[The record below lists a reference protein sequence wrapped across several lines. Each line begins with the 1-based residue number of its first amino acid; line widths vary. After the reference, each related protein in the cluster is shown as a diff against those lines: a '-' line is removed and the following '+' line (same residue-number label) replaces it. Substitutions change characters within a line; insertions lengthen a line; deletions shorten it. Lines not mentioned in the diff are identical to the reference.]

1 MLCLSLGNLSQES
14 MEKYVQ
20 LIEEGSNFNVN
31 VTSDTVIVKEKE
43 KEKEKSSSGGS
54 NSKSVDDL
62 LNEEKSKLDEDSS
75 KVFSSLCLNSL
86 FDICDCK
93 TIEDNTSS
101 SNSSEVFAPILL
113 NVCEVTIKNYVK
125 DFIYVPEEKIPVS
138 RTNELENILD
148 RLYKLDFKE
157 NLLKISDNNSQFP
170 YRKSI
175 LSGKCAHLFYL
186 HSSLI
191 ECIGLMNKNIQNKVK
206 LCLKR
211 IGQELG
217 L

>member
-93 TIEDNTSS
+93 TIEGKKINIYIYIHIIYT
-101 SNSSEVFAPILL
+101 L
-113 NVCEVTIKNYVK
+113 IKKKKKY
-125 DFIYVPEEKIPVS
+125 I
-138 RTNELENILD
+138 
-148 RLYKLDFKE
+148 
-157 NLLKISDNNSQFP
+157 NN
-170 YRKSI
+170 
-175 LSGKCAHLFYL
+175 
-186 HSSLI
+186 
-191 ECIGLMNKNIQNKVK
+191 
-206 LCLKR
+206 
-211 IGQELG
+211 
-217 L
+217 